1 MSLPDRFM
9 STIKRAKPLRAAV
22 LALGAAVL
30 LAGCTAQPLYS
41 SNGGAG
47 AAIGGSVAP
56 DMRTK
61 LASVAIDPAGDVFGQ
76 QVRNRLIF
84 LLAGGAGEPANP
96 SYRLSLGLSRS
107 TLSAVSVDVGDQTDR
122 TGRPSAGVVKAT
134 SRFVLKDKDGK
145 PLATGT
151 RTAGASYDRP
161 RQEFANLRAERDAT
175 KRAAEE
181 LAEQIFLALAQKLS
195 KL

>member
-1 MSLPDRFM
+1 MSLPDRFL
-9 STIKRAKPLRAAV
+9 SAFKTFRVAF
-22 LALGAAVL
+22 LALGAALFV
-30 LAGCTAQPLYS
+30 AGCTVQPLYS
-41 SNGGAG
+41 SGGAG
-47 AAIGGSVAP
+47 STIGGSVAP

-84 LLAGGAGEPANP
+84 LLGGGAGEPANP
-96 SYRLSLGLSRS
+96 SYRLGLGLSS
-107 TLSAVSVDVGDQTDR
+107 YTLNAVSIDIGDQTDR
-122 TGRPSAGVVKAT
+122 TGRPSAGIVKAT
-134 SRFVLKDKDGK
+134 SNFVLRDKDGK

-151 RTAGASYDRP
+151 RTVGASFDRP
-161 RQEFANLRAERDAT
+161 RQEFANLRAERDAR

-181 LAEQIFLALAQKLS
+181 LAQQIYLTLAMKMS